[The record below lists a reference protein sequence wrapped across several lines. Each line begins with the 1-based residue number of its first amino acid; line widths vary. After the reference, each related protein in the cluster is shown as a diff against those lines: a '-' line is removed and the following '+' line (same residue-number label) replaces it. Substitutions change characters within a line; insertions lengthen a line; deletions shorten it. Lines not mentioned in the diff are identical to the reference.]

1 MDDSPQHFWGQLPDS
16 LVDRHNPS
24 HVDQIVAI
32 RVLSHELVMG
42 IRELQATRR
51 ATLDFTKHNG
61 TLMNAKDILEER
73 LVQEGDSYLPRR
85 ITEKHLEHRK
95 ATAPGR
101 PHTTAEDLQL
111 AEIER
116 DLRNG
121 SEDEGVSP
129 QAYGDQQSPARSP
142 GEARLP

>member
-1 MDDSPQHFWGQLPDS
+1 
-16 LVDRHNPS
+16 PS

-51 ATLDFTKHNG
+51 ATLDFTKHDG

-101 PHTTAEDLQL
+101 PHTTAEDLAFDRHCL
-111 AEIER
+111 
-116 DLRNG
+116 
-121 SEDEGVSP
+121 
-129 QAYGDQQSPARSP
+129 ARSDSSNWLKSSAIFVTDRKTK
-142 GEARLP
+142 E